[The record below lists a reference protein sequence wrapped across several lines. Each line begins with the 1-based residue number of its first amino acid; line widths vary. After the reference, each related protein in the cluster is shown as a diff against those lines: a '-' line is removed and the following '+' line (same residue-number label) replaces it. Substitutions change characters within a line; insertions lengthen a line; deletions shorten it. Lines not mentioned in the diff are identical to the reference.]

1 MTMLLQN
8 SKEMI
13 IYTPQGRV
21 LWYIIQ
27 TEKLL
32 GLYENVYFLAQN
44 VVF

>member
-1 MTMLLQN
+1 MLLQN
-8 SKEMI
+8 YIEMLI
-13 IYTPQGRV
+13 CTPQSPV
-21 LWYIIQ
+21 QWYILQ